1 MTSTDISNDA
11 LVIFKNIKVDR
22 DLYRLKRRYMKLTKS
37 ELADM
42 IITLEQYIATNN
54 DVWIKDILSNSMNK
68 YFI

>member
-22 DLYRLKRRYMKLTKS
+22 DLDRLKRRYMKLTKS

-42 IITLEQYIATNN
+42 VIKLASKNGHQYECPF
-54 DVWIKDILSNSMNK
+54 
-68 YFI
+68 YFINQKKNLD

>member
-22 DLYRLKRRYMKLTKS
+22 DLDRLKRRYMKLTKS

-42 IITLEQYIATNN
+42 VIKLEQYIATNN
-54 DVWIKDILSNSMNK
+54 DVWIKDVFEQFNE
-68 YFI
+68 